1 MDQTNTYIP
10 DGSNYVKGVF
20 DDWNAMAVVG
30 GISVDG
36 SHIPS
41 GRKKRRKRWAPAA
54 TLNSVVLDWN
64 NVVLTYTYQ
73 YGEGWGL
80 YRDGVII
87 HILPSGGFS
96 AYSGSYTDTTASPG
110 TVYAYT
116 MRRDDGDSVS
126 ATKTV
131 TTWAHNFPELY
142 DMPESGDVKTSL
154 READHSNWYL
164 LDGRGVSSLPA
175 AAQVAAIALGYT
187 VNIPDSTDCCLRGSP
202 SFIGEVTGTSNF
214 TLNRNQLPNVTLNGT
229 TNSAGDHFHIVGT
242 YDNGGFEDNTVA
254 QANNQSLN
262 SSKQTSTDGA
272 HTHTFTTES
281 INGNVTQQSIDLTP
295 KSFNVNL
302 FIWLL

>member
-1 MDQTNTYIP
+1 MDQTNAYIP

-20 DDWNAMAVVG
+20 DDWNAMAVVS

-41 GRKKRRKRWAPAA
+41 GKKKRRKRWAPAA

-64 NVVLTYTYQ
+64 NVILTYTYQ

-80 YRDGVII
+80 YRDGDLI
-87 HILPSGGFS
+87 HVLPSGGFS
-96 AYSGSYTDTTASPG
+96 AYSGSYTDTNASPG

-116 MRRDDGDSVS
+116 MRRDDGDSVA

-164 LDGRGVSSLPA
+164 LDGRSVSSLPTG
-175 AAQVAAIALGYT
+175 AQVAAIALGYT
-187 VNIPDSTDCCLRGSP
+187 ANIPDSTDCCLRGSP
-202 SFIGEVTGTSNF
+202 SFIGEVTGTSNI
-214 TLNRNQLPNVTLNGT
+214 TLNRNQLPDEPITGT
-229 TNSAGDHFHIVGT
+229 TSVDPGHATYVSYQTRTVSAWDHG
-242 YDNGGFEDNTVA
+242 NTNVDVVE
-254 QANNQSLN
+254 SLTTAA
-262 SSKQTSTDGA
+262 SGS
-272 HTHTFTTES
+272 HTHTFS
-281 INGNVTQQSIDLTP
+281 GSSLNGGVTQQSIDLTP